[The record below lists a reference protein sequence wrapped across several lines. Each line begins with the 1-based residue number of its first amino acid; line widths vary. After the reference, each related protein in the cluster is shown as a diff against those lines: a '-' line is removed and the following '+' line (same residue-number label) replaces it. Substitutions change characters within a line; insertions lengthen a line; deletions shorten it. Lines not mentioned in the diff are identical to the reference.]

1 MSSRFLQKTRIV
13 LTMLSVQQLCVAQGI
28 SLASQPGAAQPGA
41 AHPIATPNAAQHG
54 ESRNRAKNLKDLLV
68 DLGKQHQVSI
78 LFEEETVKNIIIT
91 GADYRQ
97 EGSKLE
103 KQLTDLLKPFNLR
116 FKKAGKEAY
125 VIVPRFEKRD
135 PEGSIATIESAAI
148 APVNSSE
155 SPGRPDVSISKI
167 TKAGPEEV
175 TVKGKVTD
183 ERGDGLPGVSV
194 VLKGSQRGVT
204 TDISGKYELTG
215 ASPDAVLIF
224 SFVGYL
230 PKEEPVGN
238 RSLVDIS
245 LAVDTKALE
254 EVVVIGYG
262 TAKKKDLTGA
272 VSVVGRKEFGDVSAT
287 SAQQLLQGKIAGVQ
301 VVNTGG
307 LPGSNAKIIIRG
319 VGSLTNSDPLYVI
332 DGIQGG
338 DINSVS
344 PYDIQDIT
352 VLKDAASVAIYGAS
366 AANGVVLITTKKGK
380 AGTPKVTYNGYVGIS
395 QAWKKLD
402 MLNAAQ
408 YVQLVK
414 DIDETQGNKVP
425 DKLNTPDVLV
435 TRTDWQKEIFRSG
448 KVTEHHVNVT
458 GGSEKAT
465 YNFSAGYTN
474 QEGIMKDYGYQRIN
488 LRTQL
493 EEQIGKRIRLG
504 QTINFKYNRTTGNV
518 ASFVEAL
525 RMPPYAPTM
534 DPTNLGGYSRVTTIL
549 DQNDAL
555 NPLPGIYLT
564 EKLSRGVSNLFQLWG
579 EIDII
584 NGLKFR
590 TQANIGLS
598 NSNSYNYTGE
608 YLNGNTRTDRKID
621 ESYSFAVSPII
632 ENILTYSKTLGR
644 HDFSVMAG
652 NTYNEGNRSRNVNLT
667 GAGFTNDLI
676 KQIGVSKSNSIT
688 GAGSGIY
695 ASRSYFGRLTYAF
708 HDRYLINASIRQD
721 INPAFGKAYRK
732 GNFPSVGVAWKVANE
747 EFMKNVAFISDLKF
761 RGSWGIT
768 GNANIGLFLTDPTV
782 YRGYGNNNIVY
793 SFGENKAFQQ
803 GATVTRVP
811 NPFLK
816 WEETTQVDF
825 GVDFGLLQ
833 NRLQVSLDYYK
844 RNSKDLLLD
853 VKLPV
858 STGLGDV
865 YNDAS
870 MVQNA
875 ANAVNKG
882 FEAAVSYAGQA
893 GGFSYSISANTGFNK
908 NNVVSL
914 GNGAPIVSGS
924 TNGGI
929 NITKTDVG
937 AAIGSFYGF
946 EVDHVVSSAADVA
959 QYNEQAIAKGFKTY
973 QDGLKAGDIVYKDL
987 NGDGQITDSDQAFL
1001 GSAIPV
1007 WTYGGSVN
1015 LSYKAWDLSMGLA
1028 GIGDVKVYNALRYW
1042 TEGTTRPFNSS
1053 TAVLN
1058 AWKKDGDVTDM
1069 PRSGQNTPS
1078 NLRASDRFLEN
1089 GSFMRLRNLT
1099 IGFSIPKTLL
1109 NSGSTKVFSS
1119 FRIYATAMNLLT
1131 ITQYKGYDPEVSAS
1145 INDAK
1150 SFIFTK
1156 GVDTG
1161 QYPQPRTF
1169 LLGIQVGF

>member
-1 MSSRFLQKTRIV
+1 MTKRFLQKTGLV
-13 LTMLSVQQLCVAQGI
+13 LSMLSVQQLSTAQNF
-28 SLASQPGAAQPGA
+28 SYASQVMSSQ
-41 AHPIATPNAAQHG
+41 TQHA
-54 ESRNRAKNLKDLLV
+54 ENVRSRTKSLKDFLI

-78 LFEEETVKNIIIT
+78 LFEEETVRNIT
-91 GADYRQ
+91 VAGQEQPGADN
-97 EGSKLE
+97 KLE
-103 KQLTDLLKPFNLR
+103 RKLTDLLKPFNLR
-116 FKKAGKEAY
+116 FKKAGKDAY
-125 VIVPRFEKRD
+125 VIVTRTEKKIFTTEITD
-135 PEGSIATIESAAI
+135 NLATISSTPQESMQRT
-148 APVNSSE
+148 E
-155 SPGRPDVSISKI
+155 STIEKMISARREDLI
-167 TKAGPEEV
+167 V
-175 TVKGKVTD
+175 RGKVVD
-183 ERGDGLPGVSV
+183 EKGDGLPGVSV
-194 VLKGSQRGVT
+194 VLKGSQRGVI
-204 TDISGKYELTG
+204 TDAGGKYEISTG
-215 ASPDAVLIF
+215 ETNAILIF

-230 PKEEPVGN
+230 PKEEIVGN
-238 RSLVDIS
+238 RSTVDIS
-245 LAVDTKALE
+245 LLVDTKALE

-272 VSVVGRKEFGDVSAT
+272 VSVVGRKEFGDISAT

-301 VVNTGG
+301 IVNSSG

-380 AGTPKVTYNGYVGIS
+380 SGAPKVTYNGYVGLAN
-395 QAWKKLD
+395 AWKKLD
-402 MLNAAQ
+402 MLDAAQ

-414 DIDETQGNKVP
+414 DIDATQGNKVP

-435 TRTDWQKEIFRSG
+435 TRTNWQNEIFRTG
-448 KVTEHHVNVT
+448 KITEHHVNVT

-465 YNFSAGYTN
+465 YNFSAGYTD
-474 QEGIMKDYGYQRIN
+474 QEGIMKNYGYQRIN

-504 QTINFKYNRTTGNV
+504 QTINFKYNRTTGNA

-534 DPTNLGGYSRVTTIL
+534 DPNNLGGYSRVTTIL

-555 NPLPGIYLT
+555 NPLPTIYLT
-564 EKLSRGVSNLFQLWG
+564 ERLGRSISNLFQLWG
-579 EIDII
+579 EVDILG
-584 NGLKFR
+584 GLKFR

-598 NSNSYNYTGE
+598 SGNSYNYTGE
-608 YLNGNTRTDRKID
+608 YQNGNTKIERKID
-621 ESYSFAVSPII
+621 ESYSFSVSPIV
-632 ENILTYSKTLGR
+632 ENILTYNKTLGL
-644 HDFSVMAG
+644 HDFTLMAG
-652 NTYNEGNRSRNVNLT
+652 NTFNEGNRSRGVNLT

-676 KQIGVSKSNSIT
+676 KQIGVSKTNSIT
-688 GAGSGIY
+688 GASSGIY
-695 ASRSYFGRLTYAF
+695 ASRSYFGRLTYGF
-708 HDRYLINASIRQD
+708 HDRYLLNASIRQD

-732 GNFPSVGVAWKVANE
+732 GNFPSVGVAWKIANE
-747 EFMKNVAFISDLKF
+747 PFMKNVTFLSDLKL

-768 GNANIGLFLTDPTV
+768 GNASIGLFLTDPTV

-793 SFGENKAFQQ
+793 SFGENKGFQQ
-803 GATVTRVP
+803 GATVTKVP
-811 NPFLK
+811 NPLLK
-816 WEETTQVDF
+816 WEETTQTDF
-825 GVDFGLLQ
+825 GIDFGMFR
-833 NRLQVSLDYYK
+833 NKLQVSLDYYN

-865 YNDAS
+865 YADAS

-875 ANAVNKG
+875 ANATNKG
-882 FEAAVSYAGQA
+882 FEAAFSFSGQT
-893 GGFSYSISANTGFNK
+893 GDFSYSVSANAGYNK
-908 NNVVSL
+908 NKVVSL
-914 GNGAPIVSGS
+914 GNGGPIVSGG
-924 TNGGI
+924 TYGGI
-929 NITKTDVG
+929 NVTKTDVG

-946 EVDHVVSSAADVA
+946 ETDHVAVSAAEVA
-959 QYNEQAIAKGFKTY
+959 KYNEQAIAKGFKSY
-973 QDGLKAGDIVYKDL
+973 QDGLTAGDIVFKDL
-987 NGDGQITDSDQAFL
+987 NGDGQITEKDQKFL

-1007 WTYGGSVN
+1007 WTYGGSLN
-1015 LSYKAWDLSMGLA
+1015 LGYKGFDLSMGLA

-1053 TAVLN
+1053 TAVLD
-1058 AWKKDGDVTDM
+1058 AWKKDGDITDM
-1069 PRSGQNTPS
+1069 PRSGQNTPK

-1089 GSFMRLRNLT
+1089 GSYMRLRNLT
-1099 IGFSIPKTLL
+1099 FGYAVPKTIL
-1109 NSGSTKVFSS
+1109 NTVAGHVFSS
-1119 FRIYATAMNLLT
+1119 FRVYVTAMNLLT
-1131 ITQYKGYDPEVSAS
+1131 VTNYKGYDPEVSAGVS
-1145 INDAK
+1145 SDAR

-1156 GVDTG
+1156 GVDMG

-1169 LLGIQVGF
+1169 LIGLQVGF

>member
-1 MSSRFLQKTRIV
+1 MSNRFLQKTGIV
-13 LTMLSVQQLCVAQGI
+13 LSMLSVQQLCTAQ
-28 SLASQPGAAQPGA
+28 SLSFASQPIP
-41 AHPIATPNAAQHG
+41 AQHT
-54 ESRNRAKNLKDLLV
+54 ESRSRAKSLKDFLI
-68 DLGKQHQVSI
+68 DLGRQHQVSI
-78 LFEEETVKNIIIT
+78 LFEEETVKNIMIT
-91 GADYRQ
+91 GTASQ
-97 EGSKLE
+97 QSENKLE
-103 KQLTDLLKPFNLR
+103 KQLSDLLKPLNLR

-125 VIVPRFEKRD
+125 VIVSRSEKKVS
-135 PEGSIATIESAAI
+135 EAAIATIEKEGI
-148 APVNSSE
+148 TPVSSE
-155 SPGRPDVSISKI
+155 TPTGKSDVSIAKI
-167 TKAGPEEV
+167 NKVNSEDV
-175 TVKGKVTD
+175 IVKGTVTD

-194 VLKGSQRGVT
+194 VIKGSQRGVS
-204 TDISGKYELTG
+204 TDGSGKYEITG
-215 ASPDAVLIF
+215 TGTNAVLIF

-230 PKEEPVGN
+230 PKEETIGN
-238 RSLVDIS
+238 RSLIDVS
-245 LAVDTKALE
+245 LAIDNKTLD

-262 TAKKKDLTGA
+262 TARKKDLTGA
-272 VSVVGRKEFGDVSAT
+272 VSVVGRREFGDVAAT

-301 VVNTGG
+301 IVNSSG

-380 AGTPKVTYNGYVGIS
+380 AGTPKVTYNGYVGVA

-402 MLNAAQ
+402 MLDAPQ

-414 DIDETQGNKVP
+414 NIDAAQGNKVP

-435 TRTDWQKEIFRSG
+435 TRTDWQKEIFRTA
-448 KVTEHHVNVT
+448 KLTEHHVNVT

-493 EEQIGKRIRLG
+493 EQQIGKKIRLG
-504 QTINFKYNRTTGNV
+504 ETINFKYNRTTGNV
-518 ASFVEAL
+518 ASFAEAL

-534 DPTNLGGYSRVTTIL
+534 DPTNLGGYSKVTSIL
-549 DQNDAL
+549 DQNDAM
-555 NPLPGIYLT
+555 NPLPGIYLS

-579 EIDII
+579 EVDII
-584 NGLKFR
+584 SGLKFR

-608 YLNGNTRTDRKID
+608 YLNGNTKTDRKID
-621 ESYSFAVSPII
+621 ESYSFSVSPIV
-632 ENILTYSKTLGR
+632 ENILTYTKTIGR

-652 NTYNEGNRSRNVNLT
+652 NTYNEGNRSRSVNLT

-688 GAGSGIY
+688 SAGSGIY
-695 ASRSYFGRLTYAF
+695 ASRSYFGRLTYSF
-708 HDRYLINASIRQD
+708 HDRYLINASLRQD
-721 INPAFGKAYRK
+721 INPSFGKEFRK

-747 EFMKNVAFISDLKF
+747 DFMKNVSFISDLKL

-768 GNANIGLFLTDPTV
+768 GNANVGLFLTDPTV

-793 SFGENKAFQQ
+793 SFGESKAFQQ
-803 GATVTRVP
+803 GASVTRVP

-816 WEETTQVDF
+816 WEETTQTDF
-825 GVDFGLLQ
+825 GLDFGLLQ
-833 NRLQVSLDYYK
+833 NRIQVSLDYYK

-858 STGLGDV
+858 STGLGDI

-875 ANAVNKG
+875 ANAINKG
-882 FEAAVSYAGQA
+882 FEAAL
-893 GGFSYSISANTGFNK
+893 SYSGQSGDFNYSVSGNVGYNK

-914 GNGAPIVSGS
+914 GNGGPIVSGS

-929 NITKTDVG
+929 NITRTDMG

-946 EVDHVVSSAADVA
+946 QVDHVVSSAADVTK
-959 QYNEQAIAKGFKTY
+959 YNELAIGKGFKTY
-973 QDGLKAGDIVYKDL
+973 QDGLKAGDIVYRDL
-987 NGDGQITDSDQAFL
+987 NGDGQITDLDQTFL

-1015 LSYKAWDLSMGLA
+1015 LSYKALDLSMGLA
-1028 GIGDVKVYNALRYW
+1028 GIADSKIYNALRYW

-1058 AWKKDGDVTDM
+1058 AWKKDGDITDM

-1089 GSFMRLRNLT
+1089 GSYMRLRNLT
-1099 IGFSIPKTLL
+1099 LGFSIPKTIL
-1109 NSGSTKVFSS
+1109 SSTTGRVFSS
-1119 FRIYATAMNLLT
+1119 FRVYVTAMNLLT
-1131 ITQYKGYDPEVSAS
+1131 LTNYKGYDPEVSAS
-1145 INDAK
+1145 VNDAK

-1169 LLGIQVGF
+1169 LLGLQVGF

>member
-1 MSSRFLQKTRIV
+1 MSNRFLQKTGIV
-13 LTMLSVQQLCVAQGI
+13 LSMLSVQQLCPAQ
-28 SLASQPGAAQPGA
+28 SLSFASQALPKQAQPA
-41 AHPIATPNAAQHG
+41 ENST
-54 ESRNRAKNLKDLLV
+54 RAKSLKDFLI
-68 DLGKQHQVSI
+68 DLGSHHQVSI
-78 LFEEETVKNIIIT
+78 LFEEETVKNIMIT
-91 GADYRQ
+91 GTDYRQ
-97 EGSKLE
+97 GDSKLE
-103 KQLTDLLKPFNLR
+103 KQLTDLLKPLNLR
-116 FKKAGKEAY
+116 FRKAGKDAY
-125 VIVPRFEKRD
+125 VILSRFEKKASAT
-135 PEGSIATIESAAI
+135 PEAATEKEMTGSPVSQESAAD
-148 APVNSSE
+148 
-155 SPGRPDVSISKI
+155 RPEVSVAKI
-167 TKAGPEEV
+167 TKANPDEV
-175 TVKGKVTD
+175 TVKGIVTD

-194 VLKGSQRGVT
+194 VIKGSQRGVS
-204 TDISGKYELTG
+204 TDGTGRYEITG
-215 ASPDAVLIF
+215 AGANDVLIF

-230 PKEEPVGN
+230 PKEEKTGN
-238 RSLVDIS
+238 RLLIDIS
-245 LAVDTKALE
+245 LLVDTKALD

-272 VSVVGRKEFGDVSAT
+272 VSVVGRREFGDVAAT

-301 VVNTGG
+301 IVNSSG
-307 LPGSNAKIIIRG
+307 LPGANAKIIIRG

-380 AGTPKVTYNGYVGIS
+380 SGAPKVTYNGYVGVA

-402 MLNAAQ
+402 MLDAPQ

-414 DIDETQGNKVP
+414 DINTTQGNKLA

-435 TRTDWQKEIFRSG
+435 TRTDWQDEIFRTA
-448 KVTEHHVNVT
+448 KMTEHHLNVT

-465 YNFSAGYTN
+465 YNFSAGYAD
-474 QEGIMKDYGYQRIN
+474 QEGIMKDYGYKRIN

-493 EEQIGKRIRLG
+493 EQQIGKRIRLG

-518 ASFVEAL
+518 ASFTEAL

-534 DPTNLGGYSRVTTIL
+534 DPTNLGGYSKVTSIL
-549 DQNDAL
+549 DQNDAM

-564 EKLSRGVSNLFQLWG
+564 ERLSRGVSSLFQLWG
-579 EIDII
+579 EVDII

-590 TQANIGLS
+590 TQANIGIS

-608 YLNGNTRTDRKID
+608 YLNGNTRTDRKIE
-621 ESYSFAVSPII
+621 ESYSFSVSPII
-632 ENILTYSKTLGR
+632 ENILTYTKTIGR

-652 NTYNEGNRSRNVNLT
+652 NTYNEGNRSRSVNLT

-708 HDRYLINASIRQD
+708 HDRYLINASLRQD
-721 INPAFGKAYRK
+721 INPSFGKAFRK
-732 GNFPSVGVAWKVANE
+732 GNFPSVGVAWKIANE
-747 EFMKNVAFISDLKF
+747 AFMKNVTFISDLKL

-768 GNANIGLFLTDPTV
+768 GNANVGLFLTDPTV

-793 SFGENKAFQQ
+793 SFGDNKAFQQ

-816 WEETTQVDF
+816 WEETTQTDF
-825 GVDFGLLQ
+825 GLDFGLLQ

-844 RNSKDLLLD
+844 RDSKDLLLD

-858 STGLGDV
+858 STGLGDI

-882 FEAAVSYAGQA
+882 FEASL
-893 GGFSYSISANTGFNK
+893 SYSGNAGDFNYSVSGNVGYNK

-914 GNGAPIVSGS
+914 GNGGPIVSGA

-946 EVDHVVSSAADVA
+946 QVDHVVASTADVTK
-959 QYNEQAIAKGFKTY
+959 YNELAVGKGFKSY
-973 QDGLKAGDIVYKDL
+973 QDGLKAGDIVYRDV
-987 NGDGQITDSDQAFL
+987 NGDGQITDLDQTFI

-1015 LSYKAWDLSMGLA
+1015 LSYKALDLSMGLA

-1053 TAVLN
+1053 TAVLA
-1058 AWKKDGDVTDM
+1058 AWKNEGDVTDM

-1089 GSFMRLRNLT
+1089 GSYMRLRNLT
-1099 IGFSIPKTLL
+1099 LGFSIPKTIL
-1109 NSGSTKVFSS
+1109 GSTAGRVFSS

-1131 ITQYKGYDPEVSAS
+1131 LTNYKGYDPEVSAS
-1145 INDAK
+1145 VTDAK

-1156 GVDTG
+1156 GVDMG

-1169 LLGIQVGF
+1169 LLGVQVGF

>member
-1 MSSRFLQKTRIV
+1 MSNRFLQKTGIV
-13 LTMLSVQQLCVAQGI
+13 LSMLSVQQLCTAQ
-28 SLASQPGAAQPGA
+28 SLSFASQPIP
-41 AHPIATPNAAQHG
+41 AQHT
-54 ESRNRAKNLKDLLV
+54 ESRSRAKSLKDFLI
-68 DLGKQHQVSI
+68 DLGRQHQVSI
-78 LFEEETVKNIIIT
+78 LFEEETVKNIMIT
-91 GADYRQ
+91 GTASQ
-97 EGSKLE
+97 QSENKLE
-103 KQLTDLLKPFNLR
+103 KQLSDLLKPLNLR

-125 VIVPRFEKRD
+125 VIVSRSEKKVS
-135 PEGSIATIESAAI
+135 EAAIATIEKEGI
-148 APVNSSE
+148 TPVSSE
-155 SPGRPDVSISKI
+155 TPTGKSDVSIAKI
-167 TKAGPEEV
+167 NKVNSEDV
-175 TVKGKVTD
+175 IVKGTVTD

-194 VLKGSQRGVT
+194 VIKGSQRGVS
-204 TDISGKYELTG
+204 TDGSGKYEITG
-215 ASPDAVLIF
+215 TGTNAVLIF

-230 PKEEPVGN
+230 PKEETIGN
-238 RSLVDIS
+238 RSLIDVS
-245 LAVDTKALE
+245 LAIDNKTLD

-262 TAKKKDLTGA
+262 TARKKDLTGA
-272 VSVVGRKEFGDVSAT
+272 VSVVGRREFGDVAAT

-301 VVNTGG
+301 IVNSSG

-380 AGTPKVTYNGYVGIS
+380 AGTPKVTYNGYVGVA

-402 MLNAAQ
+402 MLDAPQ

-414 DIDETQGNKVP
+414 NIDAAQGNKVP

-435 TRTDWQKEIFRSG
+435 TRTDWQKEIFRTA
-448 KVTEHHVNVT
+448 KLTEHHVNVT

-493 EEQIGKRIRLG
+493 EQQIGKKIRLG
-504 QTINFKYNRTTGNV
+504 ETINFKYNRTTGNV
-518 ASFVEAL
+518 ASFAEAL

-534 DPTNLGGYSRVTTIL
+534 DPTNLGGYSKVTSIL
-549 DQNDAL
+549 DQNDAM
-555 NPLPGIYLT
+555 NPLPGIYLS

-579 EIDII
+579 EVDII
-584 NGLKFR
+584 SGLKFR

-608 YLNGNTRTDRKID
+608 YLNGNTKTDRKID
-621 ESYSFAVSPII
+621 ESYSFSVSPIV
-632 ENILTYSKTLGR
+632 ENILTYTKTIGR

-652 NTYNEGNRSRNVNLT
+652 NTYNEGNRSRSVNLT

-688 GAGSGIY
+688 SAGSGIY
-695 ASRSYFGRLTYAF
+695 ASRSYFGRLTYSF
-708 HDRYLINASIRQD
+708 HDRYLINASLRQD
-721 INPAFGKAYRK
+721 INPSFGKEFRK

-747 EFMKNVAFISDLKF
+747 DFMKNVSFISDLKL

-768 GNANIGLFLTDPTV
+768 GNANVGLFLTDPTV

-793 SFGENKAFQQ
+793 SFGESKAFQQ
-803 GATVTRVP
+803 GASVTRVP

-816 WEETTQVDF
+816 WEETTQTDF
-825 GVDFGLLQ
+825 GLDFGLLQ
-833 NRLQVSLDYYK
+833 NRIQVSLDYYK

-858 STGLGDV
+858 STGLGDI

-875 ANAVNKG
+875 ANAINKG
-882 FEAAVSYAGQA
+882 FEAAL
-893 GGFSYSISANTGFNK
+893 SYSGQSGDFNYSVSGNVGYNK

-914 GNGAPIVSGS
+914 GNGGPIVSGS

-929 NITKTDVG
+929 NITRTDMG

-946 EVDHVVSSAADVA
+946 QVDHVVSSAADVTK
-959 QYNEQAIAKGFKTY
+959 YNELAIGKGFKTY
-973 QDGLKAGDIVYKDL
+973 QDGLKAGDIVYRDL
-987 NGDGQITDSDQAFL
+987 NGDGQITDLDQTFL

-1015 LSYKAWDLSMGLA
+1015 LSYKALDLSMGLA
-1028 GIGDVKVYNALRYW
+1028 GIADSKIYNALRYW

-1058 AWKKDGDVTDM
+1058 AWKKDGDITDM

-1089 GSFMRLRNLT
+1089 GSYMRLRNLT
-1099 IGFSIPKTLL
+1099 LGFSIPKTIL
-1109 NSGSTKVFSS
+1109 SSTTGRVFSS
-1119 FRIYATAMNLLT
+1119 FRIYVTAMNLLT
-1131 ITQYKGYDPEVSAS
+1131 LTNYKGYDPEVSAS
-1145 INDAK
+1145 VNDAK

-1169 LLGIQVGF
+1169 LLGLQVGF

>member
-1 MSSRFLQKTRIV
+1 MTKRFLQKTGIV
-13 LTMLSVQQLCVAQGI
+13 LSMLSVQQLSMAQLV
-28 SLASQPGAAQPGA
+28 SFARPVEVSQSKQLGTR
-41 AHPIATPNAAQHG
+41 INAK
-54 ESRNRAKNLKDLLV
+54 SLKDFLA
-68 DLGKQHQVSI
+68 DLGKQYQVSI
-78 LFEEETVKNIIIT
+78 LYEEKNIINIMVR
-91 GADYRQ
+91 DQ
-97 EGSKLE
+97 ELPANANLE
-103 KQLTDLLKPFNLR
+103 KKLADILKPYNLR

-125 VIVPRFEKRD
+125 VIIPRNEKRAV
-135 PEGSIATIESAAI
+135 EAAMAMLEKETAMTTSSFESIKETATTINRI
-148 APVNSSE
+148 V
-155 SPGRPDVSISKI
+155 RPDETII
-167 TKAGPEEV
+167 R
-175 TVKGKVTD
+175 GKVTD
-183 ERGDGLPGVSV
+183 EKGESLPGVSV
-194 VLKGSQRGVT
+194 VLKGSQRGVI
-204 TDISGKYELTG
+204 TDAAGKFEILTG
-215 ASPDAVLIF
+215 TPDAVLIF

-230 PKEEPVGN
+230 PKEEIVAN
-238 RSLVDIS
+238 RSVVDIT
-245 LAVDTKALE
+245 LLIDDKTLE

-272 VSVVGRKEFGDVSAT
+272 VSVVGRKEFGDVAAT

-301 VVNTGG
+301 VINSSG
-307 LPGSNAKIIIRG
+307 LPGANAKIVIRG
-319 VGSLTNSDPLYVI
+319 IGSLTNSDPLYVI

-352 VLKDAASVAIYGAS
+352 VLKDAASVAIYGSS

-380 AGTPKVTYNGYVGIS
+380 AGTPKVTYNGYVGL
-395 QAWKKLD
+395 ARPWKKLD
-402 MLNAAQ
+402 MLNASQ

-414 DIDETQGNKVP
+414 DIDNAQGNKVP
-425 DKLNTPDVLV
+425 EKLNTPYVQE
-435 TRTDWQKEIFRSG
+435 TRTDWQNEIFRTA
-448 KVTEHHVNVT
+448 KITEHHVNVT

-465 YNFSAGYTN
+465 YNFSAGYAN
-474 QEGIMKDYGYQRIN
+474 QEGIMRNYGYQRIN

-504 QTINFKYNRTTGNV
+504 QTINFKYNRTTGN
-518 ASFVEAL
+518 APSFVEAL

-534 DPTNLGGYSRVTTIL
+534 DPTNLGGYSKVTTII

-564 EKLSRGVSNLFQLWG
+564 ERLSRGISNLFQLWG
-579 EIDII
+579 ELEII

-598 NSNSYNYTGE
+598 SSNSYNYTGE
-608 YLNGNTRTDRKID
+608 YLNGNTKVDRKID
-621 ESYSFAVSPII
+621 ESYGFSVSPIV
-632 ENILTYSKTLGR
+632 ENILSYNKTLGR
-644 HDFSVMAG
+644 HDFSLMVG
-652 NTYNEGNRSRNVNLT
+652 NTFNEGNRSRGVNLT

-688 GAGSGIY
+688 GASSGIY
-695 ASRSYFGRLTYAF
+695 ASRSYFGRVTYAF
-708 HDRYLINASIRQD
+708 QDKYLVNASLRQD

-747 EFMKNVAFISDLKF
+747 PFMKNVSFISDLKI
-761 RGSWGIT
+761 RGSWGVT
-768 GNANIGLFLTDPTV
+768 GNASIGLFLTDPTV

-793 SFGENKAFQQ
+793 SFGDNKAFSQ
-803 GATVTRVP
+803 GATITRVP

-816 WEETTQVDF
+816 WEETTQTDF
-825 GVDFGLLQ
+825 GLDFGLLR
-833 NRLQVSLDYYK
+833 NRIQISFDYYK

-858 STGLGDV
+858 STGLGDI
-865 YNDAS
+865 YSDAS

-882 FEAAVSYAGQA
+882 FESAISFNGQA
-893 GGFSYSISANTGFNK
+893 GDFNYSISANAGFNK

-914 GNGAPIVSGS
+914 GNGGPIVSGT

-946 EVDHVVSSAADVA
+946 EVDHVVSSAAEVA
-959 QYNEQAIAKGFKTY
+959 TYNELAVGKGFKSY
-973 QDGLKAGDIVYKDL
+973 QEGLKAGDIVYKDN
-987 NGDGQITDSDQAFL
+987 NGDGQITDADQKFL
-1001 GSAIPV
+1001 GSAIPK
-1007 WTYGGSVN
+1007 WTYGGSLN
-1015 LSYKAWDLSMGLA
+1015 ISYKAFDLSMGLA
-1028 GIGDVKVYNALRYW
+1028 GIGNVKVYNAMRYW

-1053 TAVLN
+1053 TAVLS
-1058 AWKKDGDVTDM
+1058 AWKNEGDVTDM

-1099 IGFSIPKTLL
+1099 VGYSIPKAAL
-1109 NSGSTKVFSS
+1109 NSVAGKTFSS
-1119 FRIYATAMNLLT
+1119 FRLYVTAMNLLT
-1131 ITQYKGYDPEVSAS
+1131 VTNYKGYDPEVSAVS
-1145 INDAK
+1145 SDAK
-1150 SFIFTK
+1150 SFIFTR
-1156 GVDTG
+1156 GVDMG

-1169 LLGIQVGF
+1169 MVGLQVGF

>member
-13 LTMLSVQQLCVAQGI
+13 LTMLSVQQLCTAQGI
-28 SLASQPGAAQPGA
+28 SFASQPAHAQPVS
-41 AHPIATPNAAQHG
+41 AQHE
-54 ESRNRAKNLKDLLV
+54 ESRGRVKNLKDLLI

-78 LFEEETVKNIIIT
+78 LFEEETVRNITIT
-91 GADYRQ
+91 GADFRQ
-97 EGSKLE
+97 DGSKLE

-116 FKKAGKEAY
+116 FKKAGREAY
-125 VIVPRFEKRD
+125 VIVSRFEKRTS
-135 PEGSIATIESAAI
+135 EAEVATIESAAI
-148 APVNSSE
+148 TPGALPE
-155 SPGRPDVSISKI
+155 SAGRTDITVPKI
-167 TKAGPEEV
+167 TKTNAEEV
-175 TVKGKVTD
+175 TVRGIVTD
-183 ERGDGLPGVSV
+183 EKGDGLPGVSV

-204 TDISGKYELTG
+204 TDIAGKYELTAPG
-215 ASPDAVLIF
+215 PDAVLIF

-230 PKEEPVGN
+230 PKEEIVGN
-238 RSLVDIS
+238 RSVVDIS
-245 LAVDTKALE
+245 LLVDTKALE

-272 VSVVGRKEFGDVSAT
+272 VAVVGRKEFGDVSAT

-301 VVNTGG
+301 IVNTGG

-380 AGTPKVTYNGYVGIS
+380 AGTPKVTYNGYVGVA

-414 DIDETQGNKVP
+414 DIDEVQGNKVP

-435 TRTDWQKEIFRSG
+435 TRTDWQKEIFRNG
-448 KVTEHHVNVT
+448 KITEHHVNVT
-458 GGSEKAT
+458 GGSDKAT

-474 QEGIMKDYGYQRIN
+474 QEGIMRDYGYQRIN

-504 QTINFKYNRTTGNV
+504 QTINFKYNRTTGNA

-534 DPTNLGGYSRVTTIL
+534 DPTNLGGYSKVTTII

-564 EKLSRGVSNLFQLWG
+564 EKLGRSVSNLFQLWG
-579 EIDII
+579 EVDII

-598 NSNSYNYTGE
+598 NGNSYNYTGE
-608 YLNGNTRTDRKID
+608 YLNGNTKTDRKIE
-621 ESYSFAVSPII
+621 ESYSFSVSPII
-632 ENILTYSKTLGR
+632 ENILSYTRTMGS
-644 HDFSVMAG
+644 HDFSLMAG
-652 NTYNEGNRSRNVNLT
+652 NTYNEGSRSRSVNMT
-667 GAGFTNDLI
+667 GSGFTNDLI

-688 GAGSGIY
+688 GTGSSIY

-708 HDRYLINASIRQD
+708 NDKYLVNASIRQD

-747 EFMKNVAFISDLKF
+747 DFMKNVSFISDLKL

-816 WEETTQVDF
+816 WEETTQIDF

-844 RNSKDLLLD
+844 RDSKDLLLD

-882 FEAAVSYAGQA
+882 FEAALSYAGQA
-893 GGFSYSISANTGFNK
+893 GDFSYSISANTGYNK

-946 EVDHVVSSAADVA
+946 QVDQVVSSAADVA
-959 QYNEQAIAKGFKTY
+959 RYNEQAVAKGFKSY

-987 NGDGQITDSDQAFL
+987 NGDGRITDADQSFL

-1015 LSYKAWDLSMGLA
+1015 LSYKALDLSMGLA

-1058 AWKKDGDVTDM
+1058 AWKKDGDITDM

-1099 IGFSIPKTLL
+1099 LGFSVPKTVL
-1109 NSGSTKVFSS
+1109 NSTGGKVFSS

-1131 ITQYKGYDPEVSAS
+1131 LTKYKGYDPEVSAS
-1145 INDAK
+1145 VNDAK

-1169 LLGIQVGF
+1169 LIGLQVGF

>member
-13 LTMLSVQQLCVAQGI
+13 LTMLFVQQLCTAQGI
-28 SLASQPGAAQPGA
+28 SFASQPTQRSAAQR
-41 AHPIATPNAAQHG
+41 NAAQRNAAQRE
-54 ESRNRAKNLKDLLV
+54 ESSAKNLKDLLV

-78 LFEEETVKNIIIT
+78 LFEEETVKNITIT
-91 GADYRQ
+91 GADFRQ
-97 EGSKLE
+97 EGGKLE
-103 KQLTDLLKPFNLR
+103 KQLTDLLRPFNLR

-125 VIVPRFEKRD
+125 VIVSRFEKKAS
-135 PEGSIATIESAAI
+135 EAGIATIESATI
-148 APVNSSE
+148 APTAAPE
-155 SPGRPDVSISKI
+155 SLSRTDIAVSKI
-167 TKAGPEEV
+167 AKENPAEE
-175 TVKGKVTD
+175 TIKGRVTD
-183 ERGDGLPGVSV
+183 ERGDGLPGVNV
-194 VLKGSQRGVT
+194 VIKGSQRGVT
-204 TDISGKYELTG
+204 TDIAGKYELTAAG
-215 ASPDAVLIF
+215 PNDVLIF

-230 PKEEPVGN
+230 PKEEIVGN
-238 RSLVDIS
+238 RSVVDIS
-245 LAVDTKALE
+245 LSVDTKALE

-272 VSVVGRKEFGDVSAT
+272 VAVVGRKEFGDVSAT

-301 VVNTGG
+301 IVNTGG

-380 AGTPKVTYNGYVGIS
+380 AGTPKVTYNGYVGVA

-402 MLNAAQ
+402 MLDAAQ

-414 DIDETQGNKVP
+414 DIDAVQGNKVP

-435 TRTDWQKEIFRSG
+435 TRTDWQKEIFRNG
-448 KVTEHHVNVT
+448 KITEHHVNVT
-458 GGSEKAT
+458 GGSDKAT

-474 QEGIMKDYGYQRIN
+474 QEGIMRDYGYQRIN

-504 QTINFKYNRTTGNV
+504 QTINFKYNRTTGNA

-534 DPTNLGGYSRVTTIL
+534 DPANLGGYSKVTTII

-564 EKLSRGVSNLFQLWG
+564 EKLGRGVSNLFQLWG
-579 EIDII
+579 EVDII

-598 NSNSYNYTGE
+598 NGNSYNYTGE
-608 YLNGNTRTDRKID
+608 YLNGNTKIDRKIE
-621 ESYSFAVSPII
+621 ESYSFSVSPII
-632 ENILTYSKTLGR
+632 ENILSYTKTIGR
-644 HDFSVMAG
+644 HDFSLMAG
-652 NTYNEGNRSRNVNLT
+652 NTYNEGTRGRSVNMT
-667 GAGFTNDLI
+667 GSGFTNDLI

-688 GAGSGIY
+688 GTGSSIY

-708 HDRYLINASIRQD
+708 HDRYLVNASIRQD

-747 EFMKNVAFISDLKF
+747 DFMKNISFISDLKL

-816 WEETTQVDF
+816 WEETTQIDF

-844 RNSKDLLLD
+844 RDSKDLLLD

-882 FEAAVSYAGQA
+882 FEAALSYAGQA
-893 GGFSYSISANTGFNK
+893 GDLSYSISANTGYNK

-937 AAIGSFYGF
+937 AAIGSFYGYK
-946 EVDHVVSSAADVA
+946 VDQVVSSAADVA
-959 QYNEQAIAKGFKTY
+959 RYNEQAVAKGFASY

-987 NGDGQITDSDQAFL
+987 NGDGRITDADQSFL

-1015 LSYKAWDLSMGLA
+1015 LSYKAFDLSMGLA

-1058 AWKKDGDVTDM
+1058 AWKKDGDVSDM

-1099 IGFSIPKTLL
+1099 LGFSVPKTIL
-1109 NSGSTKVFSS
+1109 NSTGGKVFSS

-1131 ITQYKGYDPEVSAS
+1131 LTKYKGYDPEVSAS
-1145 INDAK
+1145 VNDAK

-1169 LLGIQVGF
+1169 LIGLQVGF

>member
-1 MSSRFLQKTRIV
+1 MSSRFLQKIRIV

-28 SLASQPGAAQPGA
+28 SLASQPVAAQPLPA
-41 AHPIATPNAAQHG
+41 QAQPNAAQRG
-54 ESRNRAKNLKDLLV
+54 ESRAKNLKDLLV

-78 LFEEETVKNIIIT
+78 LFEEETVKNIVVT
-91 GADYRQ
+91 GADYHQ

-103 KQLTDLLKPFNLR
+103 RQLTDLLKPFNLR

-125 VIVPRFEKRD
+125 VIVPRFEKKD
-135 PEGSIATIESAAI
+135 PESGIATIESATI
-148 APVNSSE
+148 APPA
-155 SPGRPDVSISKI
+155 SPAASDKADASILKIIRSGR
-167 TKAGPEEV
+167 EEV
-175 TVKGKVTD
+175 TVKGKVSD
-183 ERGDGLPGVSV
+183 EHGDGLPGVSV

-204 TDISGKYELTG
+204 TDLSGKYEITSG
-215 ASPDAVLIF
+215 SADAILIF

-230 PKEEPVGN
+230 PKEEIVGN
-238 RSLVDIS
+238 RSVIDIS

-272 VSVVGRKEFGDVSAT
+272 VSVVGRREFGDVSAT

-301 VVNTGG
+301 IVNTGG

-366 AANGVVLITTKKGK
+366 AANGVVLVTTKKGK
-380 AGTPKVTYNGYVGIS
+380 AGTPKVTYNGYAGIAK
-395 QAWKKLD
+395 AWKKLD
-402 MLNAAQ
+402 MLDAAQ

-414 DIDETQGNKVP
+414 DIDEVQGNKVP
-425 DKLNTPDVLV
+425 DKLNTPEVLV
-435 TRTDWQKEIFRSG
+435 TRTDWQKEIFRNA

-493 EEQIGKRIRLG
+493 EEQIGKKIRLG
-504 QTINFKYNRTTGNV
+504 QTINFKYNRTTGNA

-534 DPTNLGGYSRVTTIL
+534 DPRNLGGYSKVTTII

-564 EKLSRGVSNLFQLWG
+564 EKLGRSVSNLFQLWG
-579 EIDII
+579 EVDII

-621 ESYSFAVSPII
+621 ESYSFSVSPII
-632 ENILTYSKTLGR
+632 ENILSYSRNFGR

-652 NTYNEGNRSRNVNLT
+652 NTFNEGNRSRSVNLT
-667 GAGFTNDLI
+667 GSGFTNDLI

-708 HDRYLINASIRQD
+708 HDRYLVNASIRQD
-721 INPAFGKAYRK
+721 INPAFGKAHRK
-732 GNFPSVGVAWKVANE
+732 GNFPSVGVAWKAANE
-747 EFMKNVAFISDLKF
+747 DFMKNVAFISDLKL

-844 RNSKDLLLD
+844 RDSKDLLLD

-882 FEAAVSYAGQA
+882 FEVAVSYAGQA
-893 GGFSYSISANTGFNK
+893 GDFSYSISANTGFNK

-946 EVDHVVSSAADVA
+946 KMDRVISSAADVA
-959 QYNEQAIAKGFKTY
+959 RLNEQAIAKGFKTY

-1058 AWKKDGDVTDM
+1058 AWKKDGDMTDM

-1099 IGFSIPKTLL
+1099 AGFSIPKSLL
-1109 NSGSTKVFSS
+1109 NSTGAKVFSS

-1131 ITQYKGYDPEVSAS
+1131 ITNYKGYDPEVSAS
-1145 INDAK
+1145 VNDAK

-1169 LLGIQVGF
+1169 LLGVQVGF

>member
-13 LTMLSVQQLCVAQGI
+13 LTMLSVQQLGTAQGI
-28 SLASQPGAAQPGA
+28 SLASRPAQVQSGAAQHA
-41 AHPIATPNAAQHG
+41 
-54 ESRNRAKNLKDLLV
+54 ESRYKAQNLKDLLI
-68 DLGKQHQVSI
+68 DLGKRHQVSI
-78 LFEEETVKNIIIT
+78 LFEEETIKDIVVA
-91 GADYRQ
+91 GVDYLRDA
-97 EGSKLE
+97 SKLE
-103 KQLTDLLKPFNLR
+103 KQLTDLLKPLNLR
-116 FKKAGKEAY
+116 FRKAGKEAY
-125 VIVPRFEKRD
+125 VIVSRYEKKG
-135 PEGSIATIESAAI
+135 PEIGTATIESGATA
-148 APVNSSE
+148 SGLTSE
-155 SPGRPDVSISKI
+155 SIGRPDISASKMQKI
-167 TKAGPEEV
+167 NPDEV
-175 TVKGKVTD
+175 TVKGRVTD
-183 ERGDGLPGVSV
+183 EKGDGLPGVSV

-204 TDISGKYELTG
+204 TDISGRYDITG
-215 ASPDAVLIF
+215 AGADAVLIF

-230 PKEEPVGN
+230 PKEEIIGN
-238 RSLVDIS
+238 RTVVDVSLS
-245 LAVDTKALE
+245 VDTKALE

-380 AGTPKVTYNGYVGIS
+380 AGTPKVTYNGYVGVA

-402 MLNAAQ
+402 MLDAAQ

-414 DIDETQGNKVP
+414 DIDQAQGNKVP

-435 TRTDWQKEIFRSG
+435 TRTDWQKEIFRNA

-474 QEGIMKDYGYQRIN
+474 QEGIMKDFGYQRIN

-534 DPTNLGGYSRVTTIL
+534 DPTNLGGYSKVTTIL

-579 EIDII
+579 EVDII

-608 YLNGNTRTDRKID
+608 YLNGNTKTDRKID

-632 ENILTYSKTLGR
+632 ENILTYSRTFGR
-644 HDFSVMAG
+644 HDFSLMAG
-652 NTYNEGNRSRNVNLT
+652 NTFNEGNRSRSVNLT

-688 GAGSGIY
+688 GAGSTIY
-695 ASRSYFGRLTYAF
+695 ASRSYFGRITYAF
-708 HDRYLINASIRQD
+708 HDRYLMNASIRQD

-732 GNFPSVGVAWKVANE
+732 GNFPSVGVAWKLANE
-747 EFMKNVAFISDLKF
+747 EFMKNVSFISDLKI

-793 SFGENKAFQQ
+793 SFGDNKAFQQ

-816 WEETTQVDF
+816 WEETTQT
-825 GVDFGLLQ
+825 DFGLDFGILQ
-833 NRLQVSLDYYK
+833 NRLQVSVDYYK

-875 ANAVNKG
+875 ANAINKG
-882 FEAAVSYAGQA
+882 FEVSLSYAGQA
-893 GGFSYSISANTGFNK
+893 GDFNYSVSANTGYNK

-914 GNGAPIVSGS
+914 GHGGPIVSGT

-946 EVDHVVSSAADVA
+946 QVDHVVSNTADVTR
-959 QYNEQAIAKGFKTY
+959 YNEQAISKGFKTY

-987 NGDGQITDSDQAFL
+987 NGDGQITDADQTFL

-1015 LSYKAWDLSMGLA
+1015 LSYKVWDLSMGLA
-1028 GIGDVKVYNALRYW
+1028 GIGEVKVYNALRYW

-1053 TAVLN
+1053 TAVLA

-1099 IGFSIPKTLL
+1099 LGFSIPKEIL
-1109 NSGSTKVFSS
+1109 NSTTGKVFSS

-1131 ITQYKGYDPEVSAS
+1131 LTSYKGYDPEVSAS
-1145 INDAK
+1145 VNDAK

-1161 QYPQPRTF
+1161 QYPQPRTL
-1169 LLGIQVGF
+1169 LLGLQVGF

>member
-1 MSSRFLQKTRIV
+1 
-13 LTMLSVQQLCVAQGI
+13 MLSVQQLCVAQGI
-28 SLASQPGAAQPGA
+28 SLAGQPSVARPSVARPVEARPEVAQY
-41 AHPIATPNAAQHG
+41 G
-54 ESRNRAKNLKDLLV
+54 ESRNKAKSLKDLLV
-68 DLGKQHQVSI
+68 DLGKQHRISI
-78 LFEEETVKNIIIT
+78 LFEEETVKNITVT

-103 KQLTDLLKPFNLR
+103 KQLTELLKPFNLR

-125 VIVPRFEKRD
+125 VIVPRFEKKAS
-135 PEGSIATIESAAI
+135 EAGVATLESATTAQGP
-148 APVNSSE
+148 AVE
-155 SPGRPDVSISKI
+155 SPAKPEVSFSND
-167 TKAGPEEV
+167 ARANVAEV
-175 TVKGKVTD
+175 TVKGKVVD
-183 ERGDGLPGVSV
+183 ERGAALPGVSV
-194 VLKGSQRGVT
+194 VVKGSQRGVI
-204 TDISGKYELTG
+204 TDMAGRYEIAG
-215 ASPDAVLIF
+215 AGADAVLIF

-230 PKEEPVGN
+230 PQEEIVGS
-238 RSLVDIS
+238 RTTVDVS
-245 LAVDTKALE
+245 MEVDTKALE

-272 VSVVGRKEFGDVSAT
+272 VAVVGRKEMGDVSAT

-301 VVNTGG
+301 ILNTGG

-366 AANGVVLITTKKGK
+366 AANGVVLVTTKKGK
-380 AGTPKVTYNGYVGIS
+380 AGTPKVTYNGYVGVA
-395 QAWKKLD
+395 QPWKKLD
-402 MLNAAQ
+402 MLDAPQ

-414 DIDETQGNKVP
+414 DIDAAQGNKVP

-435 TRTDWQKEIFRSG
+435 TRTNWQDEIFRNA
-448 KVTEHHVNVT
+448 KITEHHLNVT

-474 QEGIMKDYGYQRIN
+474 QDGIMKDYGYQRIN

-504 QTINFKYNRTTGNV
+504 QTINFKYNRTTGNA

-534 DPTNLGGYSRVTTIL
+534 DPSNLGGYSRVTTIL

-564 EKLSRGVSNLFQLWG
+564 ERLARGISNLFQLWG
-579 EIDII
+579 EVELFS
-584 NGLKFR
+584 GLKFR
-590 TQANIGLS
+590 SQANIGLS
-598 NSNSYNYTGE
+598 SSHSYNYTGE
-608 YLNGNTRTDRKID
+608 YLNGNLKTDRKID
-621 ESYSFAVSPII
+621 ESYGFSIAPIV
-632 ENILTYSKTLGR
+632 ENILSYSRTFGR

-652 NTYNEGNRSRNVNLT
+652 NTYNEGNRSRSVNLT
-667 GAGFTNDLI
+667 GSGFTNDVI

-695 ASRSYFGRLTYAF
+695 ASRSYFGRVTYGF
-708 HDRYLINASIRQD
+708 HDRYLLNASFRQD
-721 INPAFGKAYRK
+721 INPAFGKAHRK
-732 GNFPSVGVAWKVANE
+732 GNFPSVGVAWKLINE
-747 EFMKNVAFISDLKF
+747 DFMKSVTFLSDLKL

-816 WEETTQVDF
+816 WEETKQVDF
-825 GVDFGLLQ
+825 GVDFGLFQ

-844 RNSKDLLLD
+844 RDSKDLLLD

-893 GGFSYSISANTGFNK
+893 GDFSYSISANTGFNK

-914 GNGAPIVSGS
+914 GNGAPIVSGA

-946 EVDHVVSSAADVA
+946 RVDHVVSSDAEVA
-959 QYNEQAIAKGFKTY
+959 RYNEGAIAKGYKAY

-987 NGDGQITDSDQAFL
+987 NGDGQITDSDQSFL

-1007 WTYGGSVN
+1007 WTYGGSMN
-1015 LSYKAWDLSMGLA
+1015 LSYKTWDLSMGLA

-1058 AWKKDGDVTDM
+1058 AWKKDGDITDM

-1099 IGFSIPKTLL
+1099 VGYTIPKAFLTQG
-1109 NSGSTKVFSS
+1109 NTKIFSN

-1131 ITQYKGYDPEVSAS
+1131 VTNYKGYDPEVSAS
-1145 INDAK
+1145 VNDAK

-1169 LLGIQVGF
+1169 LLGVQVGF

>member
-1 MSSRFLQKTRIV
+1 MTNRFLQKTGIM
-13 LTMLSVQQLCVAQGI
+13 LSMLSVQQLCTAQNI
-28 SLASQPGAAQPGA
+28 SLASQIIPS
-41 AHPIATPNAAQHG
+41 QH
-54 ESRNRAKNLKDLLV
+54 ESPRAKAKNLKDLLI
-68 DLGKQHQVSI
+68 DLGRQHQVSI
-78 LFEEETVKNIIIT
+78 VFEEQTVRNITIT
-91 GADYRQ
+91 GNEYRK
-97 EGSKLE
+97 EENKLE
-103 KQLTDLLKPFNLR
+103 KQLSDLLKPFNLK
-116 FKKAGKEAY
+116 FKKAGKDAY
-125 VIVPRFEKRD
+125 VILPRYEKKTTIVAH
-135 PEGSIATIESAAI
+135 EIAEIQTSAVVMSQESASLQDAGLSRIVTAVAQEAI
-148 APVNSSE
+148 
-155 SPGRPDVSISKI
+155 
-167 TKAGPEEV
+167 
-175 TVKGKVTD
+175 VKGIVTD
-183 ERGDGLPGVSV
+183 QAGEGLPGVSV
-194 VLKGSQRGVT
+194 VIKGSQRGVI
-204 TDISGKYELTG
+204 TDGAGKYEIG
-215 ASPDAVLIF
+215 GVEPGSVLIF

-230 PKEEPVGN
+230 PKEEIIGK
-238 RSLVDIS
+238 RSIVDVA
-245 LAVDTKALE
+245 LLVDTKTLE

-301 VVNTGG
+301 IVNTGG
-307 LPGSNAKIIIRG
+307 LPGSSAKIIIRG

-380 AGTPKVTYNGYVGIS
+380 TGAPKVTYNGYVGVAH
-395 QAWKKLD
+395 AWKKLD
-402 MLNAAQ
+402 MLDAPQ
-408 YVQLVK
+408 YVQLVR
-414 DIDETQGNKVP
+414 DIDAAQGNKVP

-435 TRTDWQKEIFRSG
+435 TRTDWQKEIFRNA
-448 KVTEHHVNVT
+448 KVTEHHVNIT

-465 YNFSAGYTN
+465 YNFSAGYTD

-488 LRTQL
+488 LRSQL

-518 ASFVEAL
+518 ASFTEAL

-534 DPTNLGGYSRVTTIL
+534 DPTNLGGYSKVTTIL
-549 DQNDAL
+549 DQNDSM

-579 EIDII
+579 EVDIF

-590 TQANIGLS
+590 SQANIGLA

-608 YLNGNTRTDRKID
+608 YLNGNTKTDRKID
-621 ESYSFAVSPII
+621 ESYSFSVSPIV
-632 ENILTYSKTLGR
+632 ENILTYTRTLGQ

-652 NTYNEGNRSRNVNLT
+652 NTYNEGNRSRNVSLT

-708 HDRYLINASIRQD
+708 HDRYLINASMRQD
-721 INPAFGKAYRK
+721 INPSFGKAFRK
-732 GNFPSVGVAWKVANE
+732 GNFPSVGVAWKLANE
-747 EFMKNVAFISDLKF
+747 PFMKNISFISDLKL

-768 GNANIGLFLTDPTV
+768 GNANVGLFLTDPTV

-793 SFGENKAFQQ
+793 SFGESKAFQQ

-816 WEETTQVDF
+816 WEETTQTDF
-825 GVDFGLLQ
+825 GLDFGLLQ
-833 NRLQVSLDYYK
+833 NRLQVSIDYYK
-844 RNSKDLLLD
+844 RDSKDLLLD

-858 STGLGDV
+858 STGLGDI

-875 ANAVNKG
+875 ANAINKG
-882 FEAAVSYAGQA
+882 FEAALSYSGQA
-893 GGFSYSISANTGFNK
+893 GDFNYSVSGNVGYNK
-908 NNVVSL
+908 NNVLSL
-914 GNGAPIVSGS
+914 GNGGPIVSGS

-946 EVDHVVSSAADVA
+946 QVDHVVSSAAEVA
-959 QYNEQAIAKGFKTY
+959 KYNEVATAKGFQSY
-973 QDGLKAGDIVYKDL
+973 QNGLTAGDIVYRDI
-987 NGDGQITDSDQAFL
+987 NGDGQITDADQSFI

-1015 LSYKAWDLSMGLA
+1015 LSYKTLDLSMGLA

-1053 TAVLN
+1053 TAVLR

-1089 GSFMRLRNLT
+1089 GSYMRLRNLT
-1099 IGFSIPKTLL
+1099 LGFAVPKTLL
-1109 NSGSTKVFSS
+1109 GSATGRVFSS
-1119 FRIYATAMNLLT
+1119 FRVYVTAMNLLT
-1131 ITQYKGYDPEVSAS
+1131 LTKYKGYDPEVSAS
-1145 INDAK
+1145 VNDAK

-1169 LLGIQVGF
+1169 LLGVQVGF

>member
-13 LTMLSVQQLCVAQGI
+13 LTMLFVQQLCTAQGI
-28 SLASQPGAAQPGA
+28 TLASRPVQRGAAQ
-41 AHPIATPNAAQHG
+41 HE
-54 ESRNRAKNLKDLLV
+54 ESRNQSKNLKDLLV

-78 LFEEETVKNIIIT
+78 LFEEETVKNITIT

-97 EGSKLE
+97 DGGKLE
-103 KQLTDLLKPFNLR
+103 KQLSDLLKPFNLR

-125 VIVPRFEKRD
+125 VIVPRFEKKAS
-135 PEGSIATIESAAI
+135 EAGTATIESATI
-148 APVNSSE
+148 APAEAPESS
-155 SPGRPDVSISKI
+155 GRTDVAVSKI
-167 TKAGPEEV
+167 TQTNASEEII
-175 TVKGKVTD
+175 KGRVTD
-183 ERGDGLPGVSV
+183 ERGDGLPGVNV
-194 VLKGSQRGVT
+194 VIKGSQRGVT
-204 TDISGKYELTG
+204 TDIAGKYELAG
-215 ASPDAVLIF
+215 AGPDAVLIF

-230 PKEEPVGN
+230 PKEEIVGN
-238 RSLVDIS
+238 RSVIDIS
-245 LAVDTKALE
+245 LAIDTKALE

-272 VSVVGRKEFGDVSAT
+272 VAVVGRKEFGDVSAT

-301 VVNTGG
+301 IVNTGG

-380 AGTPKVTYNGYVGIS
+380 AGAPKVTYNGYVGVA

-414 DIDETQGNKVP
+414 DIDATQGNKVP

-435 TRTDWQKEIFRSG
+435 TRTDWQKEIFRNG

-458 GGSEKAT
+458 GGSDKAT

-474 QEGIMKDYGYQRIN
+474 QEGIMRDYGYQRIN

-504 QTINFKYNRTTGNV
+504 QTINFKYTRTTGNA

-534 DPTNLGGYSRVTTIL
+534 DPTNLGGYSKVTTII

-564 EKLSRGVSNLFQLWG
+564 EKLGRGVSSLFQLWG
-579 EIDII
+579 EVDII

-598 NSNSYNYTGE
+598 NGNSYNYTGE
-608 YLNGNTRTDRKID
+608 YLNGNTKTDRKIE
-621 ESYSFAVSPII
+621 ESYSFSVSPII
-632 ENILTYSKTLGR
+632 ENILSYTRTLGR
-644 HDFSVMAG
+644 HDFSLMAG
-652 NTYNEGNRSRNVNLT
+652 NTYNEGSRSRSVNLT
-667 GAGFTNDLI
+667 GSGFTNDLI

-688 GAGSGIY
+688 GTGSSIY

-708 HDRYLINASIRQD
+708 HDRYLVNASIRQD

-747 EFMKNVAFISDLKF
+747 DFMKNISFISDLKL

-811 NPFLK
+811 NLFLK
-816 WEETTQVDF
+816 WEETTQIDF

-844 RNSKDLLLD
+844 RDSKDLLLD

-882 FEAAVSYAGQA
+882 FEAALSYAGQA
-893 GGFSYSISANTGFNK
+893 GDFSYSISANTGFNK

-946 EVDHVVSSAADVA
+946 QVDHVVSSDADVA
-959 QYNEQAIAKGFKTY
+959 RYNEQAVAKGFKSY

-987 NGDGQITDSDQAFL
+987 NNDGRITDADQSFL

-1015 LSYKAWDLSMGLA
+1015 LSYKALDLSMGLA

-1058 AWKKDGDVTDM
+1058 AWKKDGDITDM

-1099 IGFSIPKTLL
+1099 LGFSVPKTVL
-1109 NSGSTKVFSS
+1109 NSTGGKVFSS

-1131 ITQYKGYDPEVSAS
+1131 LTKYKGYDPEVSAS
-1145 INDAK
+1145 VNDAK

-1169 LLGIQVGF
+1169 LIGLQVGF

>member
-13 LTMLSVQQLCVAQGI
+13 LTMLSVQQLCTAQGI
-28 SLASQPGAAQPGA
+28 SFASQPSASQR
-41 AHPIATPNAAQHG
+41 NAPQHE
-54 ESRNRAKNLKDLLV
+54 ESRTRAKNLKDLLI

-78 LFEEETVKNIIIT
+78 LFEEETVKNITIT

-97 EGSKLE
+97 DGSKLE

-116 FKKAGKEAY
+116 FRKAGKEAY
-125 VIVPRFEKRD
+125 VIVSRYEKKA
-135 PEGSIATIESAAI
+135 PEAGIATIESATI
-148 APVNSSE
+148 APVSSPE
-155 SPGRPDVSISKI
+155 SMTRPDVSVSKI
-167 TKAGPEEV
+167 TKTSPADL
-175 TVKGKVTD
+175 TVKGTVTD

-204 TDISGKYELTG
+204 TDISGKYEITG
-215 ASPDAVLIF
+215 AGADAILIF

-230 PKEEPVGN
+230 PKEEVIGN
-238 RSLVDIS
+238 RSVVDVG
-245 LAVDTKALE
+245 LLVDTKALE

-301 VVNTGG
+301 IVNTGG

-380 AGTPKVTYNGYVGIS
+380 AGTPKVTYNGYVGVA

-414 DIDETQGNKVP
+414 DIDEVQGNKVP

-435 TRTDWQKEIFRSG
+435 TRTDWQKEIFRNA

-474 QEGIMKDYGYQRIN
+474 QEGIMKDFGYERIN

-493 EEQIGKRIRLG
+493 EEQIGKKIRLG
-504 QTINFKYNRTTGNV
+504 QTINFKYNRTTGNA

-534 DPTNLGGYSRVTTIL
+534 DPTNLGGYSKVTTIL

-590 TQANIGLS
+590 SQANIGLS

-608 YLNGNTRTDRKID
+608 YLNGNTKTDRKID

-632 ENILTYSKTLGR
+632 ENILTYSRTFGR

-652 NTYNEGNRSRNVNLT
+652 NTFNEGNRSRSVNLT
-667 GAGFTNDLI
+667 GSGFTNDLI

-688 GAGSGIY
+688 GSGSGIY
-695 ASRSYFGRLTYAF
+695 ASRSYFGRITYAF

-721 INPAFGKAYRK
+721 INPAFGKAHRK
-732 GNFPSVGVAWKVANE
+732 GNFPSVGAAWKVANE
-747 EFMKNVAFISDLKF
+747 EFMKNVSFISDLKI

-816 WEETTQVDF
+816 WEETTQTDF
-825 GVDFGLLQ
+825 GLDFGLLR
-833 NRLQVSLDYYK
+833 NRLQVSVDYYK

-875 ANAVNKG
+875 ANAINKG
-882 FEAAVSYAGQA
+882 FEVALSYAGQA
-893 GGFSYSISANTGFNK
+893 GDFNYSISANTGYNK

-914 GNGAPIVSGS
+914 GNGGPIVSGT

-946 EVDHVVSSAADVA
+946 QVDHVVSSAADVNK
-959 QYNEQAIAKGFKTY
+959 YNEQAIGKGFKTY

-987 NGDGQITDSDQAFL
+987 NGDGHITDADQAFL

-1099 IGFSIPKTLL
+1099 LGFSIPKSIL
-1109 NSGSTKVFSS
+1109 NSATGKVFSS

-1131 ITQYKGYDPEVSAS
+1131 LTNYKGYDPEVSAS
-1145 INDAK
+1145 VNDAK

-1169 LLGIQVGF
+1169 LLGLQVGF

>member
-1 MSSRFLQKTRIV
+1 MSNRFLQKTGIV
-13 LTMLSVQQLCVAQGI
+13 LSMLSVQQLCTAQ
-28 SLASQPGAAQPGA
+28 SLSFASQAVPRQAQQ
-41 AHPIATPNAAQHG
+41 T
-54 ESRNRAKNLKDLLV
+54 ESRARAKSLKDFLI
-68 DLGKQHQVSI
+68 DLGRQHQVSI
-78 LFEEETVKNIIIT
+78 LFEEETVKNIMIT
-91 GADYRQ
+91 GTDYQ
-97 EGSKLE
+97 QGDSKLE
-103 KQLTDLLKPFNLR
+103 KQLTDLLKPLNLR

-125 VIVPRFEKRD
+125 VIVSRSEKKISETAVATTEKEITAPFT
-135 PEGSIATIESAAI
+135 PESSA
-148 APVNSSE
+148 
-155 SPGRPDVSISKI
+155 GKDDVSIAKI
-167 TKAGPEEV
+167 TKVNPEEI
-175 TVKGKVTD
+175 TVKGTVTD

-194 VLKGSQRGVT
+194 VIKGSQRGVS
-204 TDISGKYELTG
+204 TDGSGKYEITG
-215 ASPDAVLIF
+215 AGANAVLIF

-230 PKEEPVGN
+230 PKEEIIGN
-238 RSLVDIS
+238 RTLVDVS
-245 LAVDTKALE
+245 LSVDTKTLD

-272 VSVVGRKEFGDVSAT
+272 VSVVGRREFGDVAAT

-301 VVNTGG
+301 IVNSSG

-380 AGTPKVTYNGYVGIS
+380 AGTPKVTYNGYVGVA

-402 MLNAAQ
+402 MLDAPQ

-414 DIDETQGNKVP
+414 DIDAAQGNKVP

-435 TRTDWQKEIFRSG
+435 TRTDWQKEIFRTA
-448 KVTEHHVNVT
+448 KMTEHHVNVT

-465 YNFSAGYTN
+465 YNFSAGYAN

-493 EEQIGKRIRLG
+493 EQQIGKRIRLG
-504 QTINFKYNRTTGNV
+504 ETINFKYNRTTGNV
-518 ASFVEAL
+518 ASFTEAL

-534 DPTNLGGYSRVTTIL
+534 DPTNLGGYSKVTSIL
-549 DQNDAL
+549 DQNDAM
-555 NPLPGIYLT
+555 NPLPGIYLS

-579 EIDII
+579 EVDII
-584 NGLKFR
+584 SGLKFR

-608 YLNGNTRTDRKID
+608 YLNGNTKTDRKID
-621 ESYSFAVSPII
+621 ESYSFSVSPII
-632 ENILTYSKTLGR
+632 ENILTYTKTIGR

-652 NTYNEGNRSRNVNLT
+652 NTYNEGNRSRSVNLT

-688 GAGSGIY
+688 SAGSGIY
-695 ASRSYFGRLTYAF
+695 ASRSYFGRITYAF
-708 HDRYLINASIRQD
+708 HDRYLINASLRQD
-721 INPAFGKAYRK
+721 INPSFGKEFRK
-732 GNFPSVGVAWKVANE
+732 GNFPSVGVAWKITNE
-747 EFMKNVAFISDLKF
+747 DFMKSVSFISDLKL

-768 GNANIGLFLTDPTV
+768 GNANVGLFLTDPTV

-793 SFGENKAFQQ
+793 SFGESKAFQQ

-816 WEETTQVDF
+816 WEETTQTDF
-825 GVDFGLLQ
+825 GLDFGLLQ
-833 NRLQVSLDYYK
+833 NRIQVSLDYYK

-858 STGLGDV
+858 STGLGDI

-875 ANAVNKG
+875 ANAINKG
-882 FEAAVSYAGQA
+882 FEAALSYSGQS
-893 GGFSYSISANTGFNK
+893 GDFNYSISGNVGYNK

-914 GNGAPIVSGS
+914 GNGGPIVSGS

-929 NITKTDVG
+929 NITRTDVG

-946 EVDHVVSSAADVA
+946 QVDHVVSTAAEVTK
-959 QYNEQAIAKGFKTY
+959 YNELAVGKGFKSY
-973 QDGLKAGDIVYKDL
+973 QDGLKAGDIVYRDL
-987 NGDGQITDSDQAFL
+987 NGDGQITDLDQTFL

-1015 LSYKAWDLSMGLA
+1015 LSYKALDLSMGLA
-1028 GIGDVKVYNALRYW
+1028 GIADSKIYNALRYW

-1053 TAVLN
+1053 TAVLD
-1058 AWKKDGDVTDM
+1058 AWKKDGDVTEM

-1089 GSFMRLRNLT
+1089 GSYMRLRNLT
-1099 IGFSIPKTLL
+1099 VGFSIPKKIL
-1109 NSGSTKVFSS
+1109 SSTTGRVFSS
-1119 FRIYATAMNLLT
+1119 FRVYATAMNLLT
-1131 ITQYKGYDPEVSAS
+1131 LTNYKGYDPEVSAS
-1145 INDAK
+1145 VNDAK

-1169 LLGIQVGF
+1169 LLGLQVGF

>member
-1 MSSRFLQKTRIV
+1 MSNRFLQKTGIV
-13 LTMLSVQQLCVAQGI
+13 LSMLSVQQLCTAQ
-28 SLASQPGAAQPGA
+28 SLSFASQAVPK
-41 AHPIATPNAAQHG
+41 QHT
-54 ESRNRAKNLKDLLV
+54 ESRARAKSLKDFLI
-68 DLGKQHQVSI
+68 DLGRQHQVSI
-78 LFEEETVKNIIIT
+78 LFEEETVRNIMIT
-91 GADYRQ
+91 GTDYQ
-97 EGSKLE
+97 PSDSKLE
-103 KQLTDLLKPFNLR
+103 KQLTDLLKPLNLR

-125 VIVPRFEKRD
+125 VIISRFEKK
-135 PEGSIATIESAAI
+135 GSETAISSIEKETA
-148 APVNSSE
+148 APVTSE
-155 SPGRPDVSISKI
+155 SSAGKMEVSVAKI
-167 TKAGPEEV
+167 TKVNSEDV
-175 TVKGKVTD
+175 IVKGTVTD

-194 VLKGSQRGVT
+194 VIKGSQRGVS
-204 TDISGKYELTG
+204 TDGSGKYEITG
-215 ASPDAVLIF
+215 AGANAVLIF

-230 PKEEPVGN
+230 PKEEIVGN
-238 RSLVDIS
+238 RSLIDIS
-245 LAVDTKALE
+245 LAVDTKTLD

-272 VSVVGRKEFGDVSAT
+272 VAVVGRREFGDVAAT

-301 VVNTGG
+301 IVNSSG
-307 LPGSNAKIIIRG
+307 LPGANAKIIIRG

-380 AGTPKVTYNGYVGIS
+380 AGTPKVTYNGYVGVA

-402 MLNAAQ
+402 MLDAAQ

-414 DIDETQGNKVP
+414 DIDAVQGNKVP
-425 DKLNTPDVLV
+425 DKLLTPDVLV
-435 TRTDWQKEIFRSG
+435 TRTDWQKEIFRTG
-448 KVTEHHVNVT
+448 KMTEHHVNVT

-465 YNFSAGYTN
+465 YNFSAGYAN

-493 EEQIGKRIRLG
+493 EQQIGKRIRLG
-504 QTINFKYNRTTGNV
+504 ETINFKYNRTTGNV

-534 DPTNLGGYSRVTTIL
+534 DPTNLGGYSKVTSIL
-549 DQNDAL
+549 DQNDAM
-555 NPLPGIYLT
+555 NPLPGIYLS
-564 EKLSRGVSNLFQLWG
+564 ERLSRGVSNLFQLWG
-579 EIDII
+579 EVDII
-584 NGLKFR
+584 SGLKFR

-598 NSNSYNYTGE
+598 SGNSYNYTGE
-608 YLNGNTRTDRKID
+608 YLNGNTKTDRKID
-621 ESYSFAVSPII
+621 ESYSFSVSPII
-632 ENILTYSKTLGR
+632 ENILTYTKTLGR

-695 ASRSYFGRLTYAF
+695 ASRSYFGRVTYAYR
-708 HDRYLINASIRQD
+708 DRYLVNASLRQD
-721 INPAFGKAYRK
+721 INPSFGKEFRK
-732 GNFPSVGVAWKVANE
+732 GNFPSVGVAWKIANE
-747 EFMKNVAFISDLKF
+747 DFMKNVSFISDLKL

-768 GNANIGLFLTDPTV
+768 GNANVGLFLTDPTV

-793 SFGENKAFQQ
+793 SFGDNKAFQQ
-803 GATVTRVP
+803 GASVTRVP

-816 WEETTQVDF
+816 WEETTQTDF
-825 GVDFGLLQ
+825 GLDFGLLQ
-833 NRLQVSLDYYK
+833 NRIQVSLDYYK

-858 STGLGDV
+858 STGLGDI

-875 ANAVNKG
+875 ANAINKG
-882 FEAAVSYAGQA
+882 FEAALSYSGQA
-893 GGFSYSISANTGFNK
+893 GDFNYSVSGNVGYNK

-914 GNGAPIVSGS
+914 GNGGPIVSGS

-929 NITKTDVG
+929 NITRTDVG

-946 EVDHVVSSAADVA
+946 QVDHVVSTAADVTK
-959 QYNEQAIAKGFKTY
+959 YNELAIGKGFKSY
-973 QDGLKAGDIVYKDL
+973 QDGLKAGDIVYRDL
-987 NGDGQITDSDQAFL
+987 NGDGQITDLDQTFL

-1015 LSYKAWDLSMGLA
+1015 LSYKALDISMGLA
-1028 GIGDVKVYNALRYW
+1028 GIADSKIYNALRYW

-1053 TAVLN
+1053 TAVLD
-1058 AWKKDGDVTDM
+1058 AWKKDGDITEM

-1089 GSFMRLRNLT
+1089 GSYMRLRNLT
-1099 IGFSIPKTLL
+1099 VGFSIPKTIL
-1109 NSGSTKVFSS
+1109 SSTTGRVFSS

-1131 ITQYKGYDPEVSAS
+1131 LTNYKGYDPEVSAS
-1145 INDAK
+1145 VTDAK

-1169 LLGIQVGF
+1169 LVGLQVGF

>member
-1 MSSRFLQKTRIV
+1 MSNRFLQKTGIV
-13 LTMLSVQQLCVAQGI
+13 LSMLSVQQLCTAQ
-28 SLASQPGAAQPGA
+28 SLSFASQSIP
-41 AHPIATPNAAQHG
+41 AQHI
-54 ESRNRAKNLKDLLV
+54 ENRSRAKSLKDFLI
-68 DLGKQHQVSI
+68 DLGRQHQVSI
-78 LFEEETVKNIIIT
+78 LFEEETVKNIMIT
-91 GADYRQ
+91 GTSSQ
-97 EGSKLE
+97 QSENKLE
-103 KQLTDLLKPFNLR
+103 KQLSDLLKPLNLR

-125 VIVPRFEKRD
+125 VIVSRSDKKASEA
-135 PEGSIATIESAAI
+135 SIATIEKEGITPVSSETLTGKPEVSVAKVNK
-148 APVNSSE
+148 VNSE
-155 SPGRPDVSISKI
+155 D
-167 TKAGPEEV
+167 V
-175 TVKGKVTD
+175 TVKGTVTD

-194 VLKGSQRGVT
+194 VIKGSQRGVS
-204 TDISGKYELTG
+204 TDGSGKYEITGTG
-215 ASPDAVLIF
+215 ANAVLIF

-230 PKEEPVGN
+230 PKEETIGN
-238 RSLVDIS
+238 RSLIDIS
-245 LAVDTKALE
+245 LSVDNKTLD

-262 TAKKKDLTGA
+262 TARKKDLTGA
-272 VSVVGRKEFGDVSAT
+272 VSVVGRREFGDVAAT

-301 VVNTGG
+301 IVNSSG

-380 AGTPKVTYNGYVGIS
+380 AGTPKVTYNGYVGVA

-402 MLNAAQ
+402 MLDAPQ

-414 DIDETQGNKVP
+414 DIDAAQGNKVP

-435 TRTDWQKEIFRSG
+435 TRTDWQKEIFRTG
-448 KVTEHHVNVT
+448 KITEHHVNVT

-493 EEQIGKRIRLG
+493 EQQIGKKIRLG
-504 QTINFKYNRTTGNV
+504 ETINFKYNRTTGNV

-534 DPTNLGGYSRVTTIL
+534 DPTNLGGYSKVTSIL
-549 DQNDAL
+549 DQNDAM
-555 NPLPGIYLT
+555 NPLPGIYLS

-579 EIDII
+579 EVDII
-584 NGLKFR
+584 SGLKFR

-608 YLNGNTRTDRKID
+608 YLNGNTKTDRKID
-621 ESYSFAVSPII
+621 ESYSFSVSPII
-632 ENILTYSKTLGR
+632 ENILTYTKTIGR

-652 NTYNEGNRSRNVNLT
+652 NTYNEGNRSRSVNLT

-688 GAGSGIY
+688 SAGSGIY

-708 HDRYLINASIRQD
+708 HDRYLINASLRQD
-721 INPAFGKAYRK
+721 INPSFGKEFRK

-747 EFMKNVAFISDLKF
+747 DFMKNVSFISDLKL

-768 GNANIGLFLTDPTV
+768 GNANVGLFLTDPTV

-793 SFGENKAFQQ
+793 SFGESKAFQQ
-803 GATVTRVP
+803 GASVTRVP

-816 WEETTQVDF
+816 WEETTQTDF
-825 GVDFGLLQ
+825 GLDFGLLQ
-833 NRLQVSLDYYK
+833 NRIQVSLDYYK

-858 STGLGDV
+858 STGLGDI

-875 ANAVNKG
+875 ANAINKG
-882 FEAAVSYAGQA
+882 FEAAL
-893 GGFSYSISANTGFNK
+893 SYSGQSGDFNYSVSGNVGYNK

-914 GNGAPIVSGS
+914 GNGGPIVSGS

-929 NITKTDVG
+929 NITRTDVG

-946 EVDHVVSSAADVA
+946 QVDHVVSSAADVTK
-959 QYNEQAIAKGFKTY
+959 YNELAIGKGFKTY
-973 QDGLKAGDIVYKDL
+973 QDGLKAGDIVYRDL
-987 NGDGQITDSDQAFL
+987 NGDGQITDLDQTFL

-1015 LSYKAWDLSMGLA
+1015 LSYKALDLSMGLA
-1028 GIGDVKVYNALRYW
+1028 GIADSKIYNALRYW

-1053 TAVLN
+1053 TAVLD

-1089 GSFMRLRNLT
+1089 GSYMRLRNLT
-1099 IGFSIPKTLL
+1099 LGFSIPKTIL
-1109 NSGSTKVFSS
+1109 SSTTGRVFSS
-1119 FRIYATAMNLLT
+1119 FRVYVTAMNLLT
-1131 ITQYKGYDPEVSAS
+1131 LTNYKGYDPEVSAS
-1145 INDAK
+1145 VTDAK

-1169 LLGIQVGF
+1169 LLGLQVGF

>member
-1 MSSRFLQKTRIV
+1 MSNRFLQKTGIV
-13 LTMLSVQQLCVAQGI
+13 LTMLSVQQLCTAQGI
-28 SLASQPGAAQPGA
+28 SFASQQIPSR
-41 AHPIATPNAAQHG
+41 TQHT
-54 ESRNRAKNLKDLLV
+54 ESHRSAKNLKDLLI

-78 LFEEETVKNIIIT
+78 LFEEETVKNILVT
-91 GADYRQ
+91 GADYHQ
-97 EGSKLE
+97 DGNKLE

-125 VIVPRFEKRD
+125 VIVSRTEKKASE
-135 PEGSIATIESAAI
+135 PAVATIESATNA
-148 APVNSSE
+148 AV
-155 SPGRPDVSISKI
+155 SPPEAFNKLEVTASKNN
-167 TKAGPEEV
+167 KSAPEEI
-175 TVKGKVTD
+175 TVRGKVTD
-183 ERGDGLPGVSV
+183 EKGDGLPGVSV
-194 VLKGSQRGVT
+194 VIKDSQRGVT
-204 TDISGKYELTG
+204 TDISGKYEI
-215 ASPDAVLIF
+215 ASASSEVVLIF

-230 PKEEPVGN
+230 PKEEIVGN
-238 RSLVDIS
+238 RSSIDVS
-245 LAVDTKALE
+245 LLVDTKALE

-301 VVNTGG
+301 IVNTGG

-380 AGTPKVTYNGYVGIS
+380 AGTPKVTYNGYVGVA

-402 MLNAAQ
+402 MLDAAQ

-414 DIDETQGNKVP
+414 DIDLAQGNKVP
-425 DKLNTPDVLV
+425 DKLNTPDVLI
-435 TRTDWQKEIFRSG
+435 TRTDWQKEIFRNG
-448 KVTEHHVNVT
+448 KITEHHLNVT
-458 GGSEKAT
+458 GGSDKAT

-493 EEQIGKRIRLG
+493 EEQIGKKIRLG

-564 EKLSRGVSNLFQLWG
+564 EKLSRGVSSLFQLWG
-579 EIDII
+579 EVDIFR
-584 NGLKFR
+584 GLKFR
-590 TQANIGLS
+590 SQANIGIS

-608 YLNGNTRTDRKID
+608 YLNGNLKTDRKID
-621 ESYSFAVSPII
+621 ESYSFSVSPII
-632 ENILTYSKTLGR
+632 ENILTYSKTFGR

-652 NTYNEGNRSRNVNLT
+652 NTFNEGNRSRSVNLT
-667 GAGFTNDLI
+667 GSGFTNDLI

-688 GAGSGIY
+688 GSGSGVY
-695 ASRSYFGRLTYAF
+695 ASRSYFGRITYAF
-708 HDRYLINASIRQD
+708 HDRYLINASLRQD
-721 INPAFGKAYRK
+721 INPAFGKVHRK
-732 GNFPSVGVAWKVANE
+732 GNFPSVGLAWKVANE
-747 EFMKNVAFISDLKF
+747 EFMKNMSFISDLKV

-793 SFGENKAFQQ
+793 SFGETKAFQQ

-816 WEETTQVDF
+816 WEETTQIDF
-825 GVDFGLLQ
+825 GLDFGLLR
-833 NRLQVSLDYYK
+833 NRLQVSVDFYK

-882 FEAAVSYAGQA
+882 FEISLSYAGQA
-893 GGFSYSISANTGFNK
+893 GDFSYSISGNMGYNK

-914 GNGAPIVSGS
+914 GNGGPIVSGS

-946 EVDHVVSSAADVA
+946 QVEKVVPGTADVA
-959 QYNEQAIAKGFKTY
+959 RYNEQAIAKGFKTY

-987 NGDGQITDSDQAFL
+987 NGDGQITDLDQAFL

-1015 LSYKAWDLSMGLA
+1015 LAYKAWDLSMGLA

-1053 TAVLN
+1053 TAVLA
-1058 AWKKDGDVTDM
+1058 AWKKNGDITDM

-1078 NLRASDRFLEN
+1078 NLRASDRFIEN

-1099 IGFSIPKTLL
+1099 LGFSLPKTVL
-1109 NSGSTKVFSS
+1109 NSAAGKVFSS
-1119 FRIYATAMNLLT
+1119 FRVYATAMNLLT
-1131 ITQYKGYDPEVSAS
+1131 LTNYKGYDPEVSAS
-1145 INDAK
+1145 VNDAK

-1169 LLGIQVGF
+1169 LLGVQVGF

>member
-13 LTMLSVQQLCVAQGI
+13 LTMLSVQQLCTAQAI
-28 SLASQPGAAQPGA
+28 SLASQQVPAR
-41 AHPIATPNAAQHG
+41 TQHT
-54 ESRNRAKNLKDLLV
+54 ENRNRAKNLKDLLI

-78 LFEEETVKNIIIT
+78 LFEEETVRNIMIT
-91 GADYRQ
+91 GAEYHQ
-97 EGSKLE
+97 EGNKLE
-103 KQLTDLLKPFNLR
+103 KQLSDLLKPFNLR

-125 VIVPRFEKRD
+125 VIVSRYEKKTV
-135 PEGSIATIESAAI
+135 ESAVATIESATT
-148 APVNSSE
+148 
-155 SPGRPDVSISKI
+155 SPATSPETFNTPDVLVSRNAKLS
-167 TKAGPEEV
+167 PEEI

-194 VLKGSQRGVT
+194 VIKGSQRGVT
-204 TDISGKYELTG
+204 TDISGQYQISST
-215 ASPDAVLIF
+215 SSNVVLIF

-230 PKEEPVGN
+230 PKEENVGD
-238 RSLVDIS
+238 RSIIDVS

-272 VSVVGRKEFGDVSAT
+272 VAVVGRKEFGDVSAT

-301 VVNTGG
+301 IVNTGG

-380 AGTPKVTYNGYVGIS
+380 AGTPRVTYNGYVGIA

-402 MLNAAQ
+402 MLDAPQ

-414 DIDETQGNKVP
+414 DIDEAQGNKVP

-435 TRTDWQKEIFRSG
+435 TRTDWQKEIFRNG
-448 KVTEHHVNVT
+448 KITEHHVNVT
-458 GGSEKAT
+458 GGSDKAT
-465 YNFSAGYTN
+465 YNFSAGYTD

-504 QTINFKYNRTTGNV
+504 QTINFRYNRTTGNV
-518 ASFVEAL
+518 ASFVETL

-579 EIDII
+579 EVDII

-598 NSNSYNYTGE
+598 NTNSYNYTGE
-608 YLNGNTRTDRKID
+608 YLNGNLKTDRKID
-621 ESYSFAVSPII
+621 ESYGFSVSPII
-632 ENILTYSKTLGR
+632 ENILSYTRTIGL

-652 NTYNEGNRSRNVNLT
+652 NTYNEGNRSRSVNMT
-667 GAGFTNDLI
+667 GSGFTNDLI

-688 GAGSGIY
+688 GTGSGIY
-695 ASRSYFGRLTYAF
+695 ASRSYFGRVTYGF
-708 HDRYLINASIRQD
+708 HDRYLINASLRQD
-721 INPAFGKAYRK
+721 INPAFGKAFRK

-747 EFMKNVAFISDLKF
+747 GFMKNVSFISDLKI

-793 SFGENKAFQQ
+793 SFGESKAFQQ

-816 WEETTQVDF
+816 WEETTQTDF
-825 GVDFGLLQ
+825 GLDFGLLR
-833 NRLQVSLDYYK
+833 NRLQVSLDFYK
-844 RNSKDLLLD
+844 RDSKDLLLD

-875 ANAVNKG
+875 ANAINKG
-882 FEAAVSYAGQA
+882 FEVALSYAGQA
-893 GGFSYSISANTGFNK
+893 GDFSYSVSANTGYNK

-914 GNGAPIVSGS
+914 GSGGPIVSGT

-946 EVDHVVSSAADVA
+946 QVDKVVSSTAEVA
-959 QYNEQAIAKGFKTY
+959 RYNELAVGKGFKSY

-987 NGDGQITDSDQAFL
+987 NGDGQITDLDQAFL

-1015 LSYKAWDLSMGLA
+1015 LAYKAFDLSMGLA

-1053 TAVLN
+1053 TAVLD

-1099 IGFSIPKTLL
+1099 LGFSVPKTVL
-1109 NSGSTKVFSS
+1109 NSTVGKVFSS
-1119 FRIYATAMNLLT
+1119 FRVYATAMNLLT
-1131 ITQYKGYDPEVSAS
+1131 VTNYKGYDPEVSAS
-1145 INDAK
+1145 VNDAK

-1169 LLGIQVGF
+1169 LLGLQVGF

>member
-1 MSSRFLQKTRIV
+1 MSNRFLQKTGIV
-13 LTMLSVQQLCVAQGI
+13 LSMLSVQQLCTAQ
-28 SLASQPGAAQPGA
+28 SLSFASQPIP
-41 AHPIATPNAAQHG
+41 AQHT
-54 ESRNRAKNLKDLLV
+54 ESRSRAKSLKDFLI
-68 DLGKQHQVSI
+68 DLGRQHQVSI
-78 LFEEETVKNIIIT
+78 LFEEETVKNIMIT
-91 GADYRQ
+91 GTASQ
-97 EGSKLE
+97 QSENKLE
-103 KQLTDLLKPFNLR
+103 KQLSDLLKPLNLR

-125 VIVPRFEKRD
+125 VIVSRSEKKVS
-135 PEGSIATIESAAI
+135 EAAIATIEKEGI
-148 APVNSSE
+148 TPVSSE
-155 SPGRPDVSISKI
+155 TLTGKPDVSIAKI
-167 TKAGPEEV
+167 NKVNSEDV
-175 TVKGKVTD
+175 IVKGTVTD

-194 VLKGSQRGVT
+194 VIKGSQRGVS
-204 TDISGKYELTG
+204 TDGSGKYEITG
-215 ASPDAVLIF
+215 TVTNAVLIF

-230 PKEEPVGN
+230 PKEETIGN
-238 RSLVDIS
+238 RSLIDVS
-245 LAVDTKALE
+245 LAVDNKTLD

-262 TAKKKDLTGA
+262 TARKKDLTGA
-272 VSVVGRKEFGDVSAT
+272 VSVVGRREFGDVAAT

-301 VVNTGG
+301 IVNSSG

-380 AGTPKVTYNGYVGIS
+380 AGTPKVTYNGYLGVA

-402 MLNAAQ
+402 MLDAPQ

-414 DIDETQGNKVP
+414 DIDAAQGNKVP

-435 TRTDWQKEIFRSG
+435 TRTDWQKEIFRTA
-448 KVTEHHVNVT
+448 KLTEHHVNVT

-493 EEQIGKRIRLG
+493 EQQIGKKIRLG
-504 QTINFKYNRTTGNV
+504 ETINFKYNRTTGNV
-518 ASFVEAL
+518 ASFAEAL

-534 DPTNLGGYSRVTTIL
+534 DPTNLGGYSKVTSIL
-549 DQNDAL
+549 DQNDAM
-555 NPLPGIYLT
+555 NPLPGIYLS

-579 EIDII
+579 EVDII
-584 NGLKFR
+584 SGLKFR

-608 YLNGNTRTDRKID
+608 YLNGNTKTDRKID
-621 ESYSFAVSPII
+621 ESYSFSVSPIV
-632 ENILTYSKTLGR
+632 ENILTYTKTIGR

-652 NTYNEGNRSRNVNLT
+652 NTYNEGNRSRSVNLT

-688 GAGSGIY
+688 SAGSGIY
-695 ASRSYFGRLTYAF
+695 ASRSYFGRLTYSF
-708 HDRYLINASIRQD
+708 HDRYLINASLRQD
-721 INPAFGKAYRK
+721 INPSFGKEFRK

-747 EFMKNVAFISDLKF
+747 DFMKNVSFISDLKL

-768 GNANIGLFLTDPTV
+768 GNANVGLFLTDPTV

-793 SFGENKAFQQ
+793 SFGESKAFQQ
-803 GATVTRVP
+803 GASVTRVP

-816 WEETTQVDF
+816 WEETTQTDF
-825 GVDFGLLQ
+825 GLDFGLLQ
-833 NRLQVSLDYYK
+833 NRIQVSLDYYK

-858 STGLGDV
+858 STGLGDI

-875 ANAVNKG
+875 ANAINKG
-882 FEAAVSYAGQA
+882 FEAAL
-893 GGFSYSISANTGFNK
+893 SYSGQLGDFNYSVSGNVGYNK

-914 GNGAPIVSGS
+914 GNGGPIVSGS

-929 NITKTDVG
+929 NITRTDMG

-946 EVDHVVSSAADVA
+946 QVDHVVSSAADVTK
-959 QYNEQAIAKGFKTY
+959 YNELAIGKGFKTY
-973 QDGLKAGDIVYKDL
+973 QDGLKAGDIVYRDL
-987 NGDGQITDSDQAFL
+987 NGDGQITDLDQTFL

-1015 LSYKAWDLSMGLA
+1015 LSYKALDLSMGLA
-1028 GIGDVKVYNALRYW
+1028 GIADSKIYNALRYW

-1053 TAVLN
+1053 TAVLD
-1058 AWKKDGDVTDM
+1058 AWKKDGDITDM

-1089 GSFMRLRNLT
+1089 GSYMRLRNLT
-1099 IGFSIPKTLL
+1099 LGFSIPKTIL
-1109 NSGSTKVFSS
+1109 SSTTGRVFSS
-1119 FRIYATAMNLLT
+1119 FRIYVTAMNLLT
-1131 ITQYKGYDPEVSAS
+1131 LTNYKGYDPEVSAS
-1145 INDAK
+1145 VNDAK

-1169 LLGIQVGF
+1169 LLGLQVGF

>member
-28 SLASQPGAAQPGA
+28 SLASNSKIPVQTQ
-41 AHPIATPNAAQHG
+41 HP

-78 LFEEETVKNIIIT
+78 LFEEETVRNITIT
-91 GADYRQ
+91 GAEYRQ

-125 VIVPRFEKRD
+125 IIVSRFEKR
-135 PEGSIATIESAAI
+135 ATDTGTATLESASI
-148 APVNSSE
+148 SQTVPTE
-155 SPGRPDVSISKI
+155 YMGRPEISLLGNSKTSI
-167 TKAGPEEV
+167 EEV
-175 TVKGKVTD
+175 TIKGKVTD

-194 VLKGSQRGVT
+194 VLKGSQRGVS
-204 TDISGKYELTG
+204 TDIAGNYEIAG
-215 ASPDAVLIF
+215 VNSDAVLIF
-224 SFVGYL
+224 SFVGYV
-230 PKEEPVGN
+230 PREEIVGN

-245 LAVDTKALE
+245 LAVDTKALD

-262 TAKKKDLTGA
+262 TARKKDLTGA
-272 VSVVGRKEFGDVSAT
+272 VAVVGRKEFGDVSAT

-301 VVNTGG
+301 IVNTGG

-380 AGTPKVTYNGYVGIS
+380 AGTPKVTYNGYVGVA
-395 QAWKKLD
+395 QPWKKLD
-402 MLNAAQ
+402 MLNAEQ

-414 DIDETQGNKVP
+414 DINVSQGNKVP

-435 TRTDWQKEIFRSG
+435 TRTDWQKEIFRNA
-448 KVTEHHVNVT
+448 KITEHHVNVT

-474 QEGIMKDYGYQRIN
+474 QDGIMKDFGYQRIN
-488 LRTQL
+488 LRAQL

-504 QTINFKYNRTTGNV
+504 QTINFKYNRTTGNA

-579 EIDII
+579 EVDIFT
-584 NGLKFR
+584 GLKFR

-608 YLNGNTRTDRKID
+608 YMNGNLRTDRKID
-621 ESYSFAVSPII
+621 ESYSFGVSPLI
-632 ENILTYSKTLGR
+632 ENILTYSKSAGK
-644 HDFSVMAG
+644 HDFSVMVG
-652 NTYNEGNRSRNVNLT
+652 NTYNEGNRSRSVNLT
-667 GAGFTNDLI
+667 GSGFTNDLI

-688 GAGSGIY
+688 SAGSGIY
-695 ASRSYFGRLTYAF
+695 ASRSYFGRLTYGF
-708 HDRYLINASIRQD
+708 NDRYLLNASIRQD

-732 GNFPSVGVAWKVANE
+732 GNFPSVGVAWKLANE
-747 EFMKNVAFISDLKF
+747 EFMKNVSFVSDLKL

-816 WEETTQVDF
+816 WEETTQIDF
-825 GVDFGLLQ
+825 GLDFGLLR
-833 NRLQVSLDYYK
+833 NKIQVSIDYYK
-844 RNSKDLLLD
+844 RDSKDLLLD
-853 VKLPV
+853 VKLPI

-882 FEAAVSYAGQA
+882 FEAAVSYAGQT
-893 GGFSYSISANTGFNK
+893 GDFSYSFSANTGYNK
-908 NNVVSL
+908 NNVVSM
-914 GNGAPIVSGS
+914 GTGSPIISGS

-946 EVDHVVSSAADVA
+946 KVDHVVSSAADVA
-959 QYNEQAIAKGFKTY
+959 RYNEQAVGKGFKSY
-973 QDGLKAGDIVYKDL
+973 QDGLKAGDIVYQDL
-987 NGDGQITDSDQAFL
+987 NGDGQITDADQTFL

-1007 WTYGGSVN
+1007 WTYGGSLN
-1015 LSYKAWDLSMGLA
+1015 LAYKAWDLSMGLA

-1053 TAVLN
+1053 TAVLD
-1058 AWKKDGDVTDM
+1058 AWKQDGDITDM

-1099 IGFSIPKTLL
+1099 VGFSLPKTLL
-1109 NSGSTKVFSS
+1109 NSSNAKVFSS

-1131 ITQYKGYDPEVSAS
+1131 LTNYKGYDPEVSAS
-1145 INDAK
+1145 VTDAK

-1169 LLGIQVGF
+1169 LLGVQVGF